1 MEKIFSYNVDID
13 KTAYM
18 NWRTRPHQP
27 IHDMMIIADGYMKA
41 AIMLAQDCLQ
51 DNMDKKA
58 DIVVFPI
65 LFSANHAIELYLK
78 SINWSLNMLLNEKE
92 SFCGG
97 HDIRQIWHTVKKR
110 MISFESDK
118 DQRKQF
124 KEMTKELDDYIL
136 ELYDK
141 IDKDHNANAKMKNM
155 DFSRYPFNTDDKY
168 HFYIENYGNEVVDLE
183 MFVEIFKKIGDNL
196 NCIAGYY
203 EEMATFVS
211 DYD

>member
-18 NWRTRPHQP
+18 NWRTRSHQP

-58 DIVVFPI
+58 DIVIFPM

-78 SINWSLNMLLNEKE
+78 SINWSLNMLLNAKE

-97 HDIRQIWHTVKKR
+97 HDIRQIWNTVKKR

-124 KEMTKELDDYIL
+124 KEMRL
-136 ELYDK
+136 
-141 IDKDHNANAKMKNM
+141 
-155 DFSRYPFNTDDKY
+155 
-168 HFYIENYGNEVVDLE
+168 
-183 MFVEIFKKIGDNL
+183 
-196 NCIAGYY
+196 
-203 EEMATFVS
+203 
-211 DYD
+211 